1 MREFII
7 KDNEAGKRLD
17 KFLGQYLSKASTG
30 FIYKMLR
37 KKNIVKMAK
46 KLQVRRKLQVG
57 DIVTSVALLL

>member
-1 MREFII
+1 MKEFII

-37 KKNIVKMAK
+37 KKNIVINGK
-46 KLQVRRKLQVG
+46 KATGEEKH
-57 DIVTSVALLL
+57 